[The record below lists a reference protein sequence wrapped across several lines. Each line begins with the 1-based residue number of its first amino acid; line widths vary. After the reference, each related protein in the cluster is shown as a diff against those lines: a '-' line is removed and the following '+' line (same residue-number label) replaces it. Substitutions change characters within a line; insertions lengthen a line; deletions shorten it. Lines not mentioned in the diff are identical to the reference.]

1 VNPRV
6 VIYTLKGC
14 RHCWRAKR
22 LLERKELEFDEIS
35 TAGRRSPRTRQLRVE
50 FADRFGATTF
60 PQILIGERY
69 IGGWRQLEELNRD
82 GELDRLLGRVQSAER
97 ARPLFAQFYARL
109 TACSSAA
116 QANDRKALTAGLE
129 GRVLGIGSG
138 TGLEAGKSTNQAALR
153 DGADRPQ

>member
-14 RHCWRAKR
+14 RYCWRAKR
-22 LLERKELEFDEIS
+22 LLERKELQFDEIS
-35 TAGRRSPRTRQLRVE
+35 TAGRRSPRTRQLRAE
-50 FADRFGATTF
+50 FADRFGTTTF

-82 GELDRLLGRVQSAER
+82 GELDRLLGWAKSDDRAQS
-97 ARPLFAQFYARL
+97 LFARVHARL
-109 TACSSAA
+109 TACSPAA

-129 GRVLGIGSG
+129 GSSGSPTSSPPSRVC
-138 TGLEAGKSTNQAALR
+138 AVR
-153 DGADRPQ
+153 